1 MLIFDKSVNSILN
14 RLIFEENEEN
24 TDQSETDQ
32 TETPEST
39 EDNKTIQSSEE
50 KALADIEDKY
60 QKEGNS
66 FLAQSEARYNSGEE
80 YVNKFIEDAKKLL
93 SYFSN
98 PDKKENVNESELKDD
113 LVKIK
118 DYAVSKGKDFLNYM
132 SPAQEKLADMTVN
145 NIDRISEYAL
155 GKKFAKDLNDNLSES
170 FLYKAAAIFLD
181 PTGIMSWP
189 YLKKAT
195 EEYEK
200 HKGTEDEAI
209 YQLNL
214 LAAQISVI
222 PNFAFKPIFGILT
235 LPFRLAFGGGAK
247 IAEKVFGVTGTRKV
261 AQGLAKWIKKVLP
274 FKNPR
279 SVKLADR
286 AVRKGLL
293 PKIIKPVKAGLEV
306 IKKNPIKAAT
316 VVSSGN
322 IPQAAENVKKTLEN
336 WREKGSKN
344 QSTPRVS
351 NLGKF
356 RDWSSLST
364 QSF

>member
-1 MLIFDKSVNSILN
+1 LFLN
-14 RLIFEENEEN
+14 LN
-24 TDQSETDQ
+24 
-32 TETPEST
+32 
-39 EDNKTIQSSEE
+39 NKE
-50 KALADIEDKY
+50 K
-60 QKEGNS
+60 
-66 FLAQSEARYNSGEE
+66 
-80 YVNKFIEDAKKLL
+80 
-93 SYFSN
+93 
-98 PDKKENVNESELKDD
+98 VNESALKDD
-113 LVKIK
+113 LVRIK

-145 NIDRISEYAL
+145 NIDKISEYAL

-195 EEYEK
+195 DEFEK

-261 AQGLAKWIKKVLP
+261 AQGLANWIKKILP
-274 FKNPR
+274 FKPR
-279 SVKLADR
+279 TAKLTDR
-286 AVRKGLL
+286 VIPKIGLL

-306 IKKNPIKAAT
+306 IKKNPVKAA
-316 VVSSGN
+316 VVASSGD
-322 IPQAAENVKKTLEN
+322 IPKTAEDIEKTLEK
-336 WREKGSKN
+336 WREEGSKI

-356 RDWSSLST
+356 RDWSSIST